1 MFTCTEKKTECNAY
15 AVCSGCN
22 AHVACVVSE
31 GAMNTY
37 TVVTE
42 LCHFSSSCYCLRG
55 FTVVA
60 DVCTLS
66 RHCGLTV
73 AACFGSLLAPVL

>member
-1 MFTCTEKKTECNAY
+1 
-15 AVCSGCN
+15 
-22 AHVACVVSE
+22 
-31 GAMNTY
+31 MNTY

-42 LCHFSSSCYCLRG
+42 LCQFSSSCYCLRG

-66 RHCGLTV
+66 RHSGLTV